1 MPNIKR
7 FTNIKDNKIENDIK
21 NFLKVLNKRSKVIL
35 LPDLHYKRGEM
46 SPTGSVLLTEN
57 EVVPCFTHL
66 NVGSGI
72 SSWIIKTNNL
82 RENHIE
88 KLFKK
93 LSKTIPERSKKRLK
107 YLPKTF
113 NSKFFEE
120 CVFKGA
126 KALVKRNILN
136 KSDLEKL
143 EDNGNFYN
151 FRKMNLEKLF
161 PKDLLQNCKNE
172 FGSLGSGNTF
182 IELNKIKK
190 IFDKDVLEKWNISK
204 EDYLLTIHSGCTAG
218 YINLYFTPRWGIK
231 GKNFLRFEKNKL
243 RYHLINMLD
252 KETILNKSKFFP
264 GSSKYFKLDYPS
276 YDADLY
282 LAAVNGLTNIAVANR
297 IWLAKFF
304 ERNLKSVFKSN
315 FKFKLLWDSCHDT
328 IKKLNVKNK
337 KNIFIHRHGANFVKH
352 SNKLPNN
359 HKYKLTGTPVILPSC
374 PGGDTMLLKP
384 LRNINLSIDSICH
397 GTGRKIDRPIARKKF
412 SSKNSLQKIKKGGTK
427 IYYQKTDFS
436 GEDPN
441 AFRGIS
447 EILKPLETKKLLK
460 KVLLLKPIAILKG

>member
-7 FTNIKDNKIENDIK
+7 FTNIKNNKIEKDIK
-21 NFLKVLNKRSKVIL
+21 RFLDILNKKSKAIL

-72 SSWIIKTNNL
+72 SSWIIKTDNL
-82 RENHIE
+82 KENHIE

-93 LSKTIPERSKKRLK
+93 LSKTIPDRAKKRLK

-120 CVFKGA
+120 CIFKGVR
-126 KALVKRNILN
+126 ALVKRRMLN

-151 FRKMNLEKLF
+151 FKKISLEKLF
-161 PKDLLQNCKNE
+161 PEDLLQNCKNE

-182 IELNKIKK
+182 IELNRIKK
-190 IFDKDVLEKWNISK
+190 IFDKNVLKKWNISK

-218 YINLYFTPRWGIK
+218 YINLYFTPRWGIR
-231 GKNFLRFEKNKL
+231 GKNFLKFEKNKL
-243 RYHLINMLD
+243 KYHLTNMFD

-276 YDADLY
+276 YDANLY
-282 LAAVNGLTNIAVANR
+282 LSAVNGLTNIAVANR
-297 IWLAKFF
+297 IWLAKYF
-304 ERNLKSVFKSN
+304 ESNLKRIIKSN
-315 FKFKLLWDSCHDT
+315 FQFNLLWDSCHDT
-328 IKKLNVKNK
+328 IKKLSTKNK
-337 KNIFIHRHGANFVKH
+337 KNFFIHRHGANFVKN
-352 SNKLPNN
+352 SNKLSNK
-359 HKYKLTGTPVILPSC
+359 HRYKSTGTPIILPSY

-384 LRNINLSIDSICH
+384 LKNIHNSMDSICH

-412 SSKNSLQKIKKGGTK
+412 NSKNSLQKIKKRGVK

-436 GEDPN
+436 GEDPR

-447 EILKPLETKKLLK
+447 EILKPLESKKLIK
-460 KVLLLKPIAILKG
+460 KVLLLNPIAILKG